1 MWLSESAVSGI
12 SLAAFR
18 AHPFE
23 TGGVLV
29 GVRAGSGRPWVTRA
43 VEVPR
48 QGEPN
53 RSSYVL
59 PPDAR
64 PRTIDDLRRTD
75 SRLGYLGDWHSHP
88 CNVGPSA
95 KDIRALRAIA
105 HDSSGECDDAILL
118 VLIRSGEEYQ
128 PLALQ
133 LKHGQPDALRLV
145 CAGDLPNLDP
155 SQS

>member
-23 TGGVLV
+23 TGGVLA
-29 GVRAGSGRPWVTRA
+29 GVRAGPGRPWVTHA

-64 PRTIDDLRRTD
+64 PRTIDELRRTD
-75 SRLGYLGDWHSHP
+75 SRLGYVGDWHSHTY
-88 CNVGPSA
+88 NVGPSA

-105 HDSSGECDDAILL
+105 GDSSDECEDAILL
-118 VLIRSGEEYQ
+118 VVIRSDDEYQ

-133 LKHGQPDALRLV
+133 LKHGQPHALRLV
-145 CAGDLPNLDP
+145 YAGDLPNLDP